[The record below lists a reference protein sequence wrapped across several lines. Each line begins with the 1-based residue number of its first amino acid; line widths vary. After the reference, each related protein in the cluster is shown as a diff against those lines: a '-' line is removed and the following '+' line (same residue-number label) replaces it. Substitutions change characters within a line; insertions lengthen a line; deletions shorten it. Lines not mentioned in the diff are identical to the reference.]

1 MQTPIIVTYAHR
13 EAFLSQYF
21 EENGTARLYAP
32 EDQRAQDGEETALEI
47 YFTREQTSFRTRAVP
62 RRQGASPARGLLC
75 YEFPPR
81 QKRTL
86 DMLVS
91 FLRGSEIVA
100 KRRAPRFRVSIV
112 CDVAIGGQFQPTH
125 IEDIGKGGAYLIAND
140 EPDVGT
146 RVTLRFPASY
156 LGAPV
161 QIEGE
166 VAWKKRGAL
175 GFGISFLPLGLDVQD
190 QLDQLLVVFTSA
202 RR

>member
-1 MQTPIIVTYAHR
+1 MPTPIIVTYAHR

-32 EDQRAQDGEETALEI
+32 DDPQAQDGEETALEI

-62 RRQGASPARGLLC
+62 RRQGAFPAEGLLC

-112 CDVAIGGQFQPTH
+112 CDVAIDGQFQPAH
-125 IEDIGKGGAYLIAND
+125 LEDIGRGGAYLIAND
-140 EPDVGT
+140 DPAVGT
-146 RVTLRFPASY
+146 RVSLRFPASY
-156 LGAPV
+156 VGTPV
-161 QIEGE
+161 LIDGE
-166 VAWKKRGAL
+166 VVWKKLGAL
-175 GFGISFLPLGLDVQD
+175 GFGISFLPLALEVQD
-190 QLDQLLVVFTSA
+190 QLDQLLVVFTKA